1 MPGGPHCAGKNATFD
16 EARKACVCGRGLM
29 FLPALRGWRY
39 GSLTNAQFVT
49 SLKRAPLI
57 WL

>member
-1 MPGGPHCAGKNATFD
+1 
-16 EARKACVCGRGLM
+16 M